1 MKNILF
7 VGALAL
13 TTACI
18 SGEQAS
24 AWINS
29 QFGMGLNWNWA
40 SGGNS
45 IGYGLYRDGQPGGAE
60 FFHSLQATP
69 AYPQPTNCAPTYPT
83 NPVPQPQP
91 HCAPT
96 GPIPVPAVGPSYA
109 APTAPA
115 GNATQSLYRP
125 TYRYQAAPSY
135 YPAYNQPRRY

>member
-13 TTACI
+13 TTACM

-29 QFGMGLNWNWA
+29 QFGVGLNWNWA

-45 IGYGLYRDGQPGGAE
+45 FGYGLIRDGQPGGAE
-60 FFHSLQATP
+60 FYHSLQAVP

-83 NPVPQPQP
+83 NPVPQA

-96 GPIPVPAVGPSYA
+96 GPIPVPAIAPTS

-115 GNATQSLYRP
+115 GNATQSLYRAAP
-125 TYRYQAAPSY
+125 RYQAAPSY
-135 YPAYNQPRRY
+135 HPAYYNQPRRY